1 MLDSDDVPRID
12 DDAPLIDAGAPLS
25 ASDARH
31 LRFPAGEGTLS
42 ALLLAPLDAHVL
54 YVFAH
59 GAGAGME
66 HAFME
71 EMAERLAE
79 RRVATFRFQFPYKE
93 AGRGRPDRAP
103 VLTAAVRAG
112 VEAAALAL
120 PGVPLIAGGKSLGGR
135 MSAYAQAEAALPGV
149 RGLAFTGF
157 PLHPP
162 KRPGTQRAE
171 PLARV
176 GVPMLFLQGTRDD
189 LAELELMRGV
199 CEGLGDVARLHVV
212 EGADHGFHVLKRSGR
227 TDEEVLDELADAVA
241 AFGEEVAG

>member
-1 MLDSDDVPRID
+1 M
-12 DDAPLIDAGAPLS
+12 
-25 ASDARH
+25 
-31 LRFPAGEGTLS
+31 
-42 ALLLAPLDAHVL
+42 L

-66 HAFME
+66 HAFMTD
-71 EMAERLAE
+71 MAERLAA
-79 RRVATFRFQFPYKE
+79 RRVATFRWQFPYME
-93 AGRGRPDRAP
+93 AGRGRPDRTAI
-103 VLTAAVRAG
+103 LTAAVRAA

-120 PGVPLIAGGKSLGGR
+120 PGLPLLAGGKSMGGR
-135 MSAYAQAEAALPGV
+135 MSAYAQAEAPLPGV

-176 GVPMLFLQGTRDD
+176 DVPMLFLQGTRDD
-189 LAELELMRGV
+189 LADLGLMRGV
-199 CEGLGDVARLHVV
+199 CEELGDVARLHVV
-212 EGADHGFHVLKRSGR
+212 DGADHGFHVLKRSGR
-227 TDEEVLDELADAVA
+227 TDAEVLDELADAVA